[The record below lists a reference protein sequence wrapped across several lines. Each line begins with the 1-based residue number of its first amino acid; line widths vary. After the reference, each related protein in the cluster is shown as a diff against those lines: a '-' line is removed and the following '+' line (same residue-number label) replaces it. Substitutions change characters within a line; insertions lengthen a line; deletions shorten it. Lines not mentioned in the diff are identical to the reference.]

1 MGKVLYTVKEKCF
14 CVCSIL
20 IRLLYLA
27 FSANS
32 CWGDE
37 IDLFKNCLCSTF
49 YIVNACAQAAFLV
62 GDVMLLTMA
71 FKKVK
76 RNGRKPAVQNL
87 VYVCNINFM
96 FMLCLCLV
104 YEATS
109 CVKKQKSFC
118 ACVYDVRI
126 VQYDWWNNRSQA
138 LFKTMDHRSRL
149 PNKFMPTLDAHWH
162 GNRYDGPVV
171 RASASQ
177 SEGRGFESRPSH
189 TKDFK
194 NGTRC
199 LLFWRLINE
208 KRVGK
213 LNMRSY
219 QWTSPP
225 PRCSF
230 HCIRRR
236 VA

>member
-1 MGKVLYTVKEKCF
+1 MDSST
-14 CVCSIL
+14 
-20 IRLLYLA
+20 
-27 FSANS
+27 

-37 IDLFKNCLCSTF
+37 IDLFKSGLCSTF

-62 GDVMLLTMA
+62 GDAMLLTMA

-126 VQYDWWNNRSQA
+126 VQYDWSNNRSQA
-138 LFKTMDHRSRL
+138 LFKTIEHRSRL
-149 PNKFMPTLDAHWH
+149 PNKYPKCRETHPHPCAKMHIF
-162 GNRYDGPVV
+162 V
-171 RASASQ
+171 RQICIGS
-177 SEGRGFESRPSH
+177 
-189 TKDFK
+189 
-194 NGTRC
+194 
-199 LLFWRLINE
+199 
-208 KRVGK
+208 
-213 LNMRSY
+213 
-219 QWTSPP
+219 
-225 PRCSF
+225 SF
-230 HCIRRR
+230 I
-236 VA
+236 